1 MLNID
6 DRSDGALFSLHVNN
20 LKILSREKVTEGV
33 VCGFFFFLRFL
44 HIPTCPPTKENRNGF
59 QLLILGGVILSYCF
73 MHDYIFLI

>member
-33 VCGFFFFLRFL
+33 VCGFFFSSFLTYPHL
-44 HIPTCPPTKENRNGF
+44 STHKENRNGF